1 MWTSVYMTQNIDTA
15 RAVRTK
21 IENNSIITA
30 MRRIC
35 DENSNGTECYD
46 ILVPRAELD
55 AALEILI
62 DD

>member
-1 MWTSVYMTQNIDTA
+1 MWTSVYMAQNIDTA
-15 RAVRTK
+15 RAVRSR
-21 IENNSIITA
+21 IESNSIITV

-35 DENSNGTECYD
+35 DENNSGTDCYD

-62 DD
+62 DN